1 MLATGQT
8 PVRRRLVRRR
18 SGWYRLAGVLVGG
31 FGVVGGALGFAA
43 MAFAAGEQ
51 PYITLASTT
60 STDNSG
66 LFDHILPRF
75 EALTGIQVRV
85 VAVGTGQAIK
95 IARRGDADV
104 LLVHD
109 EPSELKFVAD
119 GAGLDRRQLMYND
132 FVLVGPNSDP
142 AAVAGGRDVVLA
154 LQTIAKSRSL
164 FISRGDDSGTH
175 KAELRLWR
183 AGAIDVRAASGSWY
197 REVGAGM
204 GAALNAASALDG
216 YCLSDRATWLA
227 FANKRDLAIAV
238 EGDPRLFNQ
247 YGVILVNP
255 ARHPH
260 VKAKAAR
267 RFVEWLTSPA
277 GQRAIADF
285 RIDGQ
290 PLFVPNY
297 RAPPS

>member
-1 MLATGQT
+1 MLAPGQT
-8 PVRRRLVRRR
+8 PVRRRCR
-18 SGWYRLAGVLVGG
+18 WYRLAGVLAGG
-31 FGVVGGALGFAA
+31 LAAVVGGAIGFAA
-43 MAFAAGEQ
+43 AERPF
-51 PYITLASTT
+51 ITLASTT

-66 LFDHILPRF
+66 LFGHILPRF
-75 EALTGIQVRV
+75 EAATGIQVRV

-109 EPSELKFVAD
+109 KPSELKFVAD
-119 GAGLDRRQLMYND
+119 GAGLDRRQVMYND
-132 FVLVGPNSDP
+132 FVLIGPKRDPVG
-142 AAVAGGRDVVLA
+142 VAGGRDVVAA
-154 LQTIAKSRSL
+154 LQAIAESRSL

-183 AGAIDVRAASGSWY
+183 AGTVDVAAASGSWY

-204 GAALNAASALDG
+204 GATLNAASALDG
-216 YCLSDRATWLA
+216 YSLSDRATWLA

-238 EGDPRLFNQ
+238 EGDKRLFNQ
-247 YGVILVNP
+247 YGVMLVNP

-267 RFVEWLTSPA
+267 TFVEWLTSPA

-290 PLFVPNY
+290 ALFHPNY

>member
-1 MLATGQT
+1 MLSTDHADAHH
-8 PVRRRLVRRR
+8 RRRRHLL
-18 SGWYRLAGVLVGG
+18 SGVLASALAVAVGCA
-31 FGVVGGALGFAA
+31 GAAA
-43 MAFAAGEQ
+43 WAERPF
-51 PYITLASTT
+51 ITLASTT

-66 LFDHILPRF
+66 LFGHILPRF
-75 EALTGIQVRV
+75 EAATGIQVRV

-109 EPSELKFVAD
+109 EPSELKLVAD
-119 GAGLDRRQLMYND
+119 GTGLDRRPVMYND
-132 FVLVGPNSDP
+132 FVLIGPNSDP
-142 AAVAGGRDVVLA
+142 AGIAGGRDVVRA

-183 AGAIDVRAASGSWY
+183 AGAVDVAAVSGSWY

-204 GAALNAASALDG
+204 GATLNAASALDG
-216 YCLSDRATWLA
+216 YSLSDRATWLA
-227 FANKRDLAIAV
+227 FANKRDLAIVV

-255 ARHPH
+255 ARHRH
-260 VKAKAAR
+260 VKAKSAR
-267 RFVEWLTSPA
+267 AFVQWLTSPA

-290 PLFVPNY
+290 QLFVPNY